1 MFFLYLPPNLNSIT
15 MKKIIVISFIS
26 LLLLSCSNPM
36 KRKYDKSKLEEDMI
50 AIKESGKMDKED
62 AEILIGWMAMHTF
75 EEENLSGK
83 TYQQLLDE
91 AKDYKKKQI
100 ELNEKA
106 KKEEADREEKLNKAL
121 QISIIDY
128 KYIPS
133 NIRNNQF
140 ISYHGFKCLIHNKT
154 DKKIKALKFKF
165 NVYDV
170 LGDEILK
177 NYTSSVTKNIIEP
190 LSTFQ
195 DIIYFG
201 ANEFS
206 SEEQKLQNSNFED
219 LKFKIFIEKIVFADD
234 SELM

>member
-1 MFFLYLPPNLNSIT
+1 

-62 AEILIGWMAMHTF
+62 AEILIGWMAMHIF

-106 KKEEADREEKLNKAL
+106 KKEEADREEK
-121 QISIIDY
+121 
-128 KYIPS
+128 
-133 NIRNNQF
+133 
-140 ISYHGFKCLIHNKT
+140 
-154 DKKIKALKFKF
+154 
-165 NVYDV
+165 
-170 LGDEILK
+170 
-177 NYTSSVTKNIIEP
+177 
-190 LSTFQ
+190 
-195 DIIYFG
+195 
-201 ANEFS
+201 
-206 SEEQKLQNSNFED
+206 
-219 LKFKIFIEKIVFADD
+219 
-234 SELM
+234 

>member
-100 ELNEKA
+100 ELNKKA

-170 LGDEILK
+170 LGDEIVK

>member
-1 MFFLYLPPNLNSIT
+1 

-170 LGDEILK
+170 LGDEIVK

>member
-170 LGDEILK
+170 LGDEIVK
-177 NYTSSVTKNIIEP
+177 NYTSSLTKNIIEP

>member
-170 LGDEILK
+170 LGDEIVK